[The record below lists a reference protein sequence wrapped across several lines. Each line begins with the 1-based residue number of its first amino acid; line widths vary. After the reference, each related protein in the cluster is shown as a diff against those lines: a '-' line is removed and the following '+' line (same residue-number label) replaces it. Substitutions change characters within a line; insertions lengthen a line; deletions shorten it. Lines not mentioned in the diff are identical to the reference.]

1 MVSSIVLA
9 TTDASGSWRRGSH
22 ALTLMP
28 LGQFEGGEFRVFFEI
43 YNLEAERTYI
53 TEVTVEPT
61 GRRGPQP
68 LRLRFQDFARPET
81 DGVVRDV
88 RRVETGLPPGR
99 YRITV
104 QVTDPQALRSAR
116 AEREFVVTE
125 RTAGSSR

>member
-1 MVSSIVLA
+1 
-9 TTDASGSWRRGSH
+9 
-22 ALTLMP
+22 MP

-43 YNLEAERTYI
+43 YNLEADRTYV
-53 TEVTVEPT
+53 TEVTVEPS
-61 GRRGPQP
+61 GRRGPRP

-125 RTAGSSR
+125 RPAGTSRMNPDTPTAR